1 MTTSVSAASWSCA
14 LRITDPLR
22 GITWYSKALYVICRA
37 QRKRPPRLKPL
48 FSTAPVIPAEAP
60 TRASQQ
66 KAPPAAQGAR
76 LGRDEAGRAYCRVLV
91 SARAVIV
98 QAAMWLLASILC
110 FTLLQAHID
119 CMHVVGI
126 VGENF
131 TFPVQIDQKVVE
143 PVWKKNKDIVA
154 EWEERNKPTYFDPL
168 RNRSVLME
176 NGSLTIFNLEKDD
189 AGTYML
195 QYWDSVKDHYLDF
208 ELDVLD
214 SLPEPNISCSTSDDE
229 LVLNCTACFQGSLS
243 YTWKLSNKPHSYQN
257 QELSIPL
264 KHVGT
269 TTKATCIIKFSQ
281 TGRSSEISLIQCLP
295 EEKGDRSRGSLIG
308 AFVLTAIILVG
319 LLIFLCRKGT
329 NKLGTGRRTAH
340 VNNPVNGSGE
350 HEQLFSENSQQQ
362 PNSKGAAFSHAVH
375 DENEEPKEEE

>member
-1 MTTSVSAASWSCA
+1 
-14 LRITDPLR
+14 
-22 GITWYSKALYVICRA
+22 
-37 QRKRPPRLKPL
+37 
-48 FSTAPVIPAEAP
+48 
-60 TRASQQ
+60 
-66 KAPPAAQGAR
+66 
-76 LGRDEAGRAYCRVLV
+76 
-91 SARAVIV
+91 
-98 QAAMWLLASILC
+98 MWLLASLLC
-110 FTLLQAHID
+110 LTPLQAHID
-119 CMHVVGI
+119 CMYVVGI

-154 EWEERNKPTYFDPL
+154 EWEEQNKPTYFDRL

-214 SLPEPNISCSTSDDE
+214 SLPEPNISCSTSGDE
-229 LVLNCTACFQGSLS
+229 LVLNCTARFQGSLS

-257 QELSIPL
+257 QELFIPL
-264 KHVGT
+264 KRVGT
-269 TTKATCIIKFSQ
+269 ITKATCIIKFSQ

-295 EEKGDRSRGSLIG
+295 EEKG
-308 AFVLTAIILVG
+308 
-319 LLIFLCRKGT
+319 T
-329 NKLGTGRRTAH
+329 NKLGRRTAH

-350 HEQLFSENSQQQ
+350 HEQLFSGNSQQQ

-375 DENEEPKEEE
+375 DENEEPKEA